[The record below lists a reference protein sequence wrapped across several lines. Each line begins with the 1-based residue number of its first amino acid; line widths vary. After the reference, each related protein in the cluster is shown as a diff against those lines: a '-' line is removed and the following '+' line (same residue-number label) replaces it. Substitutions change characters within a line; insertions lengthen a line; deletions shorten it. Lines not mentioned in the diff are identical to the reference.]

1 MQMAEEKKIKEQE
14 IVTGKQPEETCSD
27 KPHSEK
33 EEKKETQDMKVKDTT
48 EAKAQDTT
56 EAKAQETT
64 ETKAQET
71 TETKDKV
78 KEEYKKPEEK
88 KKPKKK
94 KKSSKDNKEKYQE
107 NIEKLQATIADMQD
121 KHLRLQ
127 AEFDNY
133 RKRTL
138 KEKMELIKG
147 GGESVLRSL
156 LPVIDDFERAL
167 ASISKAED
175 DDPVK
180 QGVVL
185 ILKKFE
191 DFLKQNGIKEIEAKG
206 KVFDTD
212 HHEAITKIP
221 APKEDLK
228 GKVVDVIQKGYLLND
243 KVIRFAKVIIG
254 E

>member
-1 MQMAEEKKIKEQE
+1 MAEEKKVKEQE
-14 IVTGKQPEETCSD
+14 D
-27 KPHSEK
+27 
-33 EEKKETQDMKVKDTT
+33 
-48 EAKAQDTT
+48 
-56 EAKAQETT
+56 
-64 ETKAQET
+64 
-71 TETKDKV
+71 
-78 KEEYKKPEEK
+78 K

-94 KKSSKDNKEKYQE
+94 KKSDKAKYQE
-107 NIEKLQATIADMQD
+107 NIEKMQLTIADMQD

-147 GGESVLRSL
+147 GGESVLISL
-156 LPVIDDFERAL
+156 IPVIDDFERAL

-175 DDPVK
+175 DPVK
-180 QGVVL
+180 QGVIL

-191 DFLKQNGIKEIEAKG
+191 DFLNQNGIKEIEAKG

-221 APKEDLK
+221 AQSEDLK
-228 GKVVDVIQKGYLLND
+228 GKVIDVIQKGYLLND

>member
-1 MQMAEEKKIKEQE
+1 MAEEKKVKEQE
-14 IVTGKQPEETCSD
+14 LVDEKQPEETYS
-27 KPHSEK
+27 KEPQSETK
-33 EEKKETQDMKVKDTT
+33 EEDK
-48 EAKAQDTT
+48 
-56 EAKAQETT
+56 TT
-64 ETKAQET
+64 ETK
-71 TETKDKV
+71 V
-78 KEEYKKPEEK
+78 KEEDKTTEITGNEEDKKQEDKE
-88 KKPKKK
+88 KPKKK
-94 KKSSKDNKEKYQE
+94 KKKSDKDKYQE
-107 NIEKLQATIADMQD
+107 TIEKMQLTIAEMQD

-147 GGESVLRSL
+147 GGESVLISL

-191 DFLKQNGIKEIEAKG
+191 DFLKQNGITEIEAKG

-221 APKEDLK
+221 APSEDLK
-228 GKVVDVIQKGYLLND
+228 GKVIDVIQKGYLLND
-243 KVIRFAKVIIG
+243 KVIRFAKVVIG

>member
-1 MQMAEEKKIKEQE
+1 MAEEKKVKEQE
-14 IVTGKQPEETCSD
+14 TVTGKQPEKNCSG

-33 EEKKETQDMKVKDTT
+33 KETTYMKEKETT
-48 EAKAQDTT
+48 EAKVQ
-56 EAKAQETT
+56 EAKEE
-64 ETKAQET
+64 ETKEEKAN
-71 TETKDKV
+71 ETKEANVKDENKV
-78 KEEYKKPEEK
+78 KEEDKKPEDK
-88 KKPKKK
+88 KKSKKK
-94 KKSSKDNKEKYQE
+94 KKSAKEDKEKYQE

-147 GGESVLRSL
+147 GGESVLISL

-167 ASISKAED
+167 GSISKEED

-191 DFLKQNGIKEIEAKG
+191 DFLKQNGIKEIETKG

-212 HHEAITKIP
+212 QQEAITKIP
-221 APKEDLK
+221 APSEDLK

-243 KVIRFAKVIIG
+243 KVIRFAKVVIG

>member
-1 MQMAEEKKIKEQE
+1 MAEEKKVKEQE
-14 IVTGKQPEETCSD
+14 PVDEKQPEKTCS
-27 KPHSEK
+27 
-33 EEKKETQDMKVKDTT
+33 EEPIS
-48 EAKAQDTT
+48 
-56 EAKAQETT
+56 
-64 ETKAQET
+64 ETKEKDKTIET
-71 TETKDKV
+71 KV
-78 KEEYKKPEEK
+78 KEEDKKQEDKE
-88 KKPKKK
+88 KPKKK
-94 KKSSKDNKEKYQE
+94 KKKSDKAKYQE
-107 NIEKLQATIADMQD
+107 TIEKMQSTIAEMQD

-138 KEKMELIKG
+138 KEKMELIKS
-147 GGESVLRSL
+147 GGESVLTSL

-206 KVFDTD
+206 KDFDTD

-221 APKEDLK
+221 APSEDLK
-228 GKVVDVIQKGYLLND
+228 GKVIDVIQKGYLLND
-243 KVIRFAKVIIG
+243 KVIRFAKVVIG

>member
-1 MQMAEEKKIKEQE
+1 MAEEKKVKEQE
-14 IVTGKQPEETCSD
+14 TVDEKKTENTCSE
-27 KPHSEK
+27 KPQAETK
-33 EEKKETQDMKVKDTT
+33 EEDKTT
-48 EAKAQDTT
+48 EKNIKEEVKTT
-56 EAKAQETT
+56 GT
-64 ETKAQET
+64 
-71 TETKDKV
+71 KV
-78 KEEYKKPEEK
+78 KEEDKKQEK
-88 KKPKKK
+88 KGKPKKK
-94 KKSSKDNKEKYQE
+94 KRKSDKAKYQE
-107 NIEKLQATIADMQD
+107 TIEKMQSTIAEMQD

-138 KEKMELIKG
+138 KEKMELIKS
-147 GGESVLRSL
+147 GGESVLTSL

-206 KVFDTD
+206 KDFDTD
-212 HHEAITKIP
+212 QQEAITKIP
-221 APKEDLK
+221 APSEDLK

-243 KVIRFAKVIIG
+243 KVIRFAKVVIG